1 VIKIETIFE
10 SDDLLFIRS
19 KEYDIDTFFLPDSV
33 NPIDVVSCKRY
44 VQKHGN
50 ILKGVK
56 RSYIYSML
64 YPIMIVE
71 ISTFPNTRQQSYRLW
86 LFREDKYSV
95 IKFKVS
101 PSYDVVQN
109 AINDIYNFEGVNKK
123 NAK

>member
-1 VIKIETIFE
+1 MIRIETIFE

-101 PSYDVVQN
+101 PSYDIVQN

>member
-1 VIKIETIFE
+1 MIKIETIFE